1 MSFWDTILAGAAA
14 GIVAGLTIP
23 VVSLLARRL
32 LFSWFV
38 VQWTRFRFGF
48 VPIFFS
54 RRHHFMPPSGRIR
67 WIKLLAMKIRFTR
80 IYDRK
85 IYDLKAV
92 RLGHIDY
99 RRRPVYISWRTA
111 GKVGPG
117 VVDITQNCDGV
128 PGDYSYR
135 RAKDEDVYHTIIPLA
150 DMSVGYLLLENVTTR
165 RLVIT
170 VFASG
175 ESLPHQVVYLP
186 YEEFGSK
193 VDDLAERANEQQY

>member
-1 MSFWDTILAGAAA
+1 MSFWDTILAGATA

-23 VVSLLARRL
+23 VVSLLIRKL
-32 LFSWFV
+32 LFSWVV

-54 RRHHFMPPSGRIR
+54 GRIHFMPPSEGIK
-67 WIKLLAMKIRFTR
+67 WIKVLAMKISAILR
-80 IYDRK
+80 YDRK
-85 IYDLKAV
+85 IFDVKAV
-92 RLGHIDY
+92 RLGHRDF

-135 RAKDEDVYHTIIPLA
+135 RAKDEDAYHAIIPLA

-193 VDDLAERANEQQY
+193 VDDHAKRFNEYQH